1 MIHIQIPGGEELRLS
16 YLVMDFNG
24 TMAVDGNLIP
34 GVKERLEKL
43 ADQLKIYVITADTF
57 GKVKEAL
64 KETPCEIVILSEED
78 QDRAKL
84 DFIKALGEEKVVA
97 FGNGRNDFLMLE
109 AAALGIAV
117 LLNEGIARE
126 TLFAA
131 NILVSDILDALDLLL
146 NPLRLKATLRR

>member
-1 MIHIQIPGGEELRLS
+1 MLQVKIPGGEEFLLE

-43 ADQLKIYVITADTF
+43 AKDLKIYVVTADTF
-57 GKVKEAL
+57 GKVKAAL
-64 KETPCEIVILSEED
+64 KDTPCEVTILPEGD
-78 QDRAKL
+78 QDKAKL
-84 DFIKALGEEKVVA
+84 DFVKSLGEDRVVA
-97 FGNGRNDFLMLE
+97 FGNGRNDALMLE
-109 AAALGIAV
+109 AAALGVAV
-117 LLNEGIARE
+117 LLNEGMARE

-131 NILVSDILDALDLLL
+131 NIIVPSIIDALDLLL

>member
-1 MIHIQIPGGEELRLS
+1 MIQVKIPGGEELYLE

-43 ADQLKIYVITADTF
+43 ADKLKIYVITADTF

-64 KETPCEIVILSEED
+64 KDSPCEITILPEGD
-78 QDRAKL
+78 QDKAKL
-84 DFIKALGEEKVVA
+84 EFVKGLGEDKVVA
-97 FGNGRNDFLMLE
+97 FGNGRNDSLMLE
-109 AAALGIAV
+109 AAALGVAV
-117 LLNEGIARE
+117 LLNEGVARE
-126 TLFAA
+126 TLFVA
-131 NILVSDILDALDLLL
+131 NILVSNILDALDLLL

>member
-1 MIHIQIPGGEELRLS
+1 MIHIQIPGGEELRLE

-43 ADQLKIYVITADTF
+43 AEQLKIYVVTADTF

-64 KETPCEIVILSEED
+64 KDTPCEIVILPEGD

-84 DFIKALGEEKVVA
+84 NFIKGLGEDKVVA
-97 FGNGRNDFLMLE
+97 FGNGRNDALMLE
-109 AAALGIAV
+109 ASALSVAV

-126 TLFAA
+126 SLFAA
-131 NILVSDILDALDLLL
+131 NIIVSNILDALDLLL